1 MKITITNEGLNVLL
15 RAFSGERIVFT
26 RVEIGNGAP
35 QSPGTATELSNPLL
49 TLPINS
55 INIGNN
61 NVTIG
66 TNFNNSTVTSGFRH
80 TETGIFVQSQD
91 DPEQEVLYAYG
102 TEPEETANYIAS
114 ADSEILETQID
125 FLVFVGETDNVAAVI
140 NESLVYASADDLKEH
155 IENYNNPHR
164 VGKSQV
170 GLGNVPN
177 VATNDQTPTY
187 TESKTLVD
195 LTSGEK
201 LSTAFGKIKKA
212 ISGLISHVKNT
223 DNPHSVTAE
232 RIGAAEKSH
241 EHGATEVTSG
251 TLGVA
256 RGGTGKSSW
265 LANRIMYP
273 TSSATL
279 SQLAYPTEN
288 ESYLKQDKSGAPHW
302 VRNVEIGTYTG
313 NGTYGDSHKNTI
325 TLSGATPHVIYVAA
339 VSSNYV
345 SFLVLVPDLGLG
357 YCFVDSDG
365 NGSPAYRVICA
376 ADGKTVT
383 WYALKGTAQQCN
395 NNGVQY
401 KYYALS

>member
-1 MKITITNEGLNVLL
+1 MKITITNKGLNVLL

-26 RVEIGNGAP
+26 RVEIGNGAQ
-35 QSPGTATELSNPLL
+35 QSLGTATGLSNPLL

-55 INIGNN
+55 INIGNK
-61 NVTIG
+61 NVTLG
-66 TNFNNSTVTSGFRH
+66 TNFNNSTVTAGFRH

-125 FLVFVGETDNVAAVI
+125 FLVFVGETENVAAVI

-155 IENYNNPHR
+155 VENYNNPHR
-164 VGKSQV
+164 VGKDQV

-177 VATNDQTPTY
+177 VATDDQTPTFK
-187 TESKTLVD
+187 EAEE
-195 LTSGEK
+195 LTQLKSGSK
-201 LSTAFGKIKKA
+201 LSALLGVVAKA
-212 ISGLISHVKNT
+212 VSSLISHIGAK
-223 DNPHSVTAE
+223 DNPHGVTAKD
-232 RIGAAEKSH
+232 IGAAESTH
-241 EHGATEVTSG
+241 HHSTTEITSG

-265 LANRIMYP
+265 LVNRLLYP
-273 TSSATL
+273 SASATL
-279 SQLAYPTEN
+279 SQLAYPTDN
-288 ESYLKQDKSGAPHW
+288 ESYLKQDKTGAPRW
-302 VRNVEIGTYTG
+302 VRNVETGTYTG
-313 NGTYGDSHKNTI
+313 NGTYGEIHKNTI

-365 NGSPAYRVICA
+365 TGSPAYRVICA
-376 ADGKTVT
+376 ADGNKVT

-401 KYYALS
+401 KYIALS